1 MLSTSFHFIS
11 FIYFHIE
18 VKQSLQSD
26 QEIGENWLQWSLQ
39 RLYETYIYNG
49 TMSVWQYGWLTI
61 IYVTIS

>member
-49 TMSVWQYGWLTI
+49 TMSV
-61 IYVTIS
+61 